1 MLPLWSCLV
10 PAIRRWGLVPK
21 LSHPARGGGA
31 GASRHMT
38 AEEPLALGLRTGT
51 HLAGFWGEWGLPKPN
66 KTRCGMLVELVALVD
81 NESKP
86 TCVEC
91 ARSPTVRVSST
102 TSSL

>member
-1 MLPLWSCLV
+1 M
-10 PAIRRWGLVPK
+10 
-21 LSHPARGGGA
+21 
-31 GASRHMT
+31 SRHMT
-38 AEEPLALGLRTGT
+38 AEELLALGLRTGT

-91 ARSPTVRVSST
+91 ARSSRVRVSST